1 MRSLKELG
9 RLVPTDVSKKEKTGG
24 KTMIFDPEDAKTM
37 RYIGINIL
45 SLIGVTLILIIGA
58 TILG

>member
-1 MRSLKELG
+1 
-9 RLVPTDVSKKEKTGG
+9 
-24 KTMIFDPEDAKTM
+24 MIFDPEDSKTLK
-37 RYIGINIL
+37 YIGINVA